1 MLSDIYAHWTPD
13 AHPSVGYK
21 QYPKLYRGPVQESLG
36 DLHEPAWWTGFRI
49 ATPAPSISSPGPGPG
64 PVHMTVRLLRQDGS
78 PAFPFYEEIP
88 TQVGCW
94 TPFPWAIP
102 AKMATIMGL
111 YLDITGLPDSQ
122 PYSVRIAF
130 QEMKQLSVQDR
141 YLFVENGEVH
151 HMWDG
156 RRKVCNGRNIRME
169 PGMDCRIRLG
179 EPMWRTFHILVP
191 PMSRLISEPRWDDD
205 KPFCI
210 HAWDEPVPQY

>member
-1 MLSDIYAHWTPD
+1 MLSDIHAHWPPD

-21 QYPKLYRGPVQESLG
+21 QHPKLYRGPVQESLE
-36 DLHEPAWWTGFRI
+36 DLHDPAWWTGFRI
-49 ATPAPSISSPGPGPG
+49 ATPSPSASPSASL
-64 PVHMTVRLLRQDGS
+64 TVRLLRQDGA
-78 PAFPFYEEIP
+78 PLYEDIP
-88 TQVGCW
+88 TQVGSW

-102 AKMATIMGL
+102 AKMATAMGL
-111 YLDITGLPDSQ
+111 YLDIPGLPHSQ

-130 QEMKQLSVQDR
+130 QEMKQLSVKDR
-141 YLFVENGEVH
+141 YLFVENGAIH

-156 RRKVCNGRNIRME
+156 RRKVWNTRTGTSSCKGT
-169 PGMDCRIRLG
+169 DCRIRLG

-191 PMSRLISEPRWDDD
+191 PMSRLISEPVWEDD